1 MCKKSKFPLVFN
13 IFLAFFITLV
23 VTIFVKAGEGALTP
37 ESFIIGMIQG
47 FCLNMTLETIIDLP
61 AMGNKFVRALGVKK
75 MEGPAAYFLRLL
87 AIVFVIVL
95 LISFLLMFCEIGFA
109 MGAGFFGFWITK
121 VPAIFVVAYI
131 TAAIVFIPVSYTHL
145 GEELADVEET
155 LARQSKAFR
164 LAQEARREL
173 ERLQACLLYT
183 SRCV

>member
-75 MEGPAAYFLRLL
+75 MEDRKSTRLNSSHTVISY
-87 AIVFVIVL
+87 AVF
-95 LISFLLMFCEIGFA
+95 
-109 MGAGFFGFWITK
+109 
-121 VPAIFVVAYI
+121 
-131 TAAIVFIPVSYTHL
+131 
-145 GEELADVEET
+145 
-155 LARQSKAFR
+155 
-164 LAQEARREL
+164 
-173 ERLQACLLYT
+173 CLKK
-183 SRCV
+183 

>member
-95 LISFLLMFCEIGFA
+95 LMSFLL
-109 MGAGFFGFWITK
+109 ITK

-131 TAAIVFIPVSYTHL
+131 TAAIVFIPSM
-145 GEELADVEET
+145 
-155 LARQSKAFR
+155 KAT
-164 LAQEARREL
+164 AVICSRED
-173 ERLQACLLYT
+173 
-183 SRCV
+183 

>member
-109 MGAGFFGFWITK
+109 MGATSNAMANMQVVTK
-121 VPAIFVVAYI
+121 KYGPSPVAYF
-131 TAAIVFIPVSYTHL
+131 AIPMVGGMFIDFFNAVLISANI
-145 GEELADVEET
+145 GWWA
-155 LARQSKAFR
+155 
-164 LAQEARREL
+164 
-173 ERLQACLLYT
+173 
-183 SRCV
+183 

>member
-75 MEGPAAYFLRLL
+75 MEGP
-87 AIVFVIVL
+87 IVFVIVL
-95 LISFLLMFCEIGFA
+95 LMSFLLMFCEIGFA

-131 TAAIVFIPVSYTHL
+131 TAAIVFIPSM
-145 GEELADVEET
+145 
-155 LARQSKAFR
+155 KAT
-164 LAQEARREL
+164 AVICSRED
-173 ERLQACLLYT
+173 
-183 SRCV
+183 

>member
-47 FCLNMTLETIIDLP
+47 FCLNKTLTDLP
-61 AMGNKFVRALGVKK
+61 AMSNKFVRALGVKK
-75 MEGPAAYFLRLL
+75 IEGPAAYFLRLL

-131 TAAIVFIPVSYTHL
+131 TAAIVFIPSM
-145 GEELADVEET
+145 
-155 LARQSKAFR
+155 KA
-164 LAQEARREL
+164 AAVICSRED
-173 ERLQACLLYT
+173 
-183 SRCV
+183 

>member
-95 LISFLLMFCEIGFA
+95 LMSFLLMFCEIGFA
-109 MGAGFFGFWITK
+109 MARASSASGSPRCPPSCGGLHHRRHRLH
-121 VPAIFVVAYI
+121 PLHEGDCG
-131 TAAIVFIPVSYTHL
+131 HL
-145 GEELADVEET
+145 FQG
-155 LARQSKAFR
+155 
-164 LAQEARREL
+164 
-173 ERLQACLLYT
+173 
-183 SRCV
+183 

>member
-23 VTIFVKAGEGALTP
+23 VTIFVKAGEGAL
-37 ESFIIGMIQG
+37 IIGMIQG

-95 LISFLLMFCEIGFA
+95 LMSFLLMFCEIGFA

-131 TAAIVFIPVSYTHL
+131 TAAIVFIPSM
-145 GEELADVEET
+145 
-155 LARQSKAFR
+155 KAT
-164 LAQEARREL
+164 AVI
-173 ERLQACLLYT
+173 C
-183 SRCV
+183 SRDD

>member
-95 LISFLLMFCEIGFA
+95 LMSFLLMFCEIGFA

-121 VPAIFVVAYI
+121 VPAIFVCI
-131 TAAIVFIPVSYTHL
+131 HHRRHRLHPLHEGDCRHL
-145 GEELADVEET
+145 FQGGLNRMTQEDVYKP
-155 LARQSKAFR
+155 SC
-164 LAQEARREL
+164 RRKDL
-173 ERLQACLLYT
+173 FDR
-183 SRCV
+183 R